1 MKKIFLLLT
10 VFAMVFTSCDPLEDI
25 NAEIDAQESAIVG
38 DATYILTSDDY
49 DALELSFGSFS
60 SVDDAK
66 AKLPA
71 FLTEKYPV
79 WGKSSSVNVGY
90 QLYIGNAEGVSDYSR
105 SDAYQFT
112 NGDYATTGSDAFGFY
127 PDVDPLEKIPS
138 ILDTQIAS
146 PTEGQIVLAKYKQYT
161 ETPVVGLADI
171 VKYNFAGSMEGWTIT
186 DVVGALGWTSESG
199 YVQGNGFSGGQ
210 QANEDWLISPEID
223 LSTSS
228 NLKFQITHELD
239 YAGDKT
245 LLKILVS
252 TDYTNDITTA
262 NWTEITLGTPVSGS
276 MAASEDY
283 DFSAYDG
290 EKINIALKYE
300 STDSDAGRWRV
311 ESLAIKTLGA
321 TGETAS
327 KGTHFKYSGSAWE
340 AVDDVYYL
348 SSADFDS
355 MGEASGQPGRY
366 NNFGSSIPP
375 NDYLPK
381 FLGLKYPYAQEATEL
396 FVIYDYFSSSSGAQ
410 VRGNLFTFTGGVWV
424 AYESTISTTLQF
436 GHDGTSWLPDNTIKY
451 TLTRGANS
459 DYDWIASQLTTD
471 EYSGLIGNLSN
482 YDDFDYNWTDAQIT
496 YSLVLFLDYLD
507 PTAAEG
513 QKYTL
518 TYVVYDN
525 GEGDY
530 TKNFIKTNG
539 EWVINN

>member
-10 VFAMVFTSCDPLEDI
+10 VLTMVFTSCDPLEDI
-25 NAEIDAQESAIVG
+25 NAKVDAQESAIVG
-38 DATYILTSDDY
+38 DATYILTADDY
-49 DALELSFGSFS
+49 DALELNFGSFG

-66 AKLPA
+66 TMLPP
-71 FLTEKYPV
+71 FLAEKYPV

-105 SDAYQFT
+105 SDVYAFT
-112 NGDYATTGSDAFGFY
+112 NSNYATTGSDAFGFY

-138 ILDTQIAS
+138 ILDTQITS
-146 PTEGQIVLAKYKQYT
+146 PTEGQIVLAKYKQYV

-186 DVVGALGWTSESG
+186 DVNGALGWTSETG

-223 LSTSS
+223 LSTSA

-239 YAGDKT
+239 YANDKT

-252 TDYTNDITTA
+252 TDYTNDVATA
-262 NWTEITLGTPVSGS
+262 NWTEITLGTPVSGD
-276 MAASEDY
+276 MASSEDY

-321 TGETAS
+321 TGKTAN
-327 KGTHFKYSGSAWE
+327 KGTHFMYSGGSWE
-340 AVDDVYYL
+340 AVDGVYYL

-355 MGEASGQPGRY
+355 MGESSGQPGRY

-375 NDYLPK
+375 NDYLPT
-381 FLGLKYPYAQEATEL
+381 FLGIKYPYAQEDTEL

-410 VRGNLFTFTGGVWV
+410 IRGNLFTFTGGVWV